1 MTAKEE
7 KKELQDKYREVLGK
21 NPAPSFD
28 IAELKRRIE
37 EKEKEDKQEIK
48 KAEKSGGDP
57 TVFKG
62 IKIDPTKNY
71 EFRLKKR
78 SNPRSLLPREAS
90 VWDEDTQTSRT
101 IRLCSIEESPY
112 LDEQNKESK
121 MDSTAPV
128 FTDGVLNISGV
139 HSNRIKFL
147 LAFDGYDKKK
157 TIMPNNEWI
166 RGMYELVDPEK
177 ISANNLS
184 EEEAKQDAKQLIRNA
199 DKEELH
205 NFMRSAFL
213 LGVDS
218 MSDDDIKTNAYL
230 NAETAPYVFL
240 NEFTNPIHAV
250 KASVQKLFGK
260 GELTDDNGSI
270 KWKDTGGLIASYD
283 DTKERADDVLAKMVL
298 LGEKQG
304 KEFKERMDSKLK

>member
-1 MTAKEE
+1 MTEKEE
-7 KKELQDKYREVLGK
+7 KKELQEKYKEVLGK
-21 NPAPSFD
+21 NPAPSFS
-28 IAELKRRIE
+28 IEELKRRIE
-37 EKEKEDKQEIK
+37 QKENEE
-48 KAEKSGGDP
+48 EGFDP

-62 IKIDPTKNY
+62 IKIDPEKTY

-90 VWDEDTQTSRT
+90 VWCEETKTSRT
-101 IRLCSIEESPY
+101 IRLCSIEDSPY
-112 LDEQNKESK
+112 MDEQNENSK

-128 FTDGVLNISGV
+128 FTDGKLFISGV
-139 HSNRIKFL
+139 NSNKIKFM

-177 ISANNLS
+177 VSANNLS

-199 DKEELH
+199 KKEDLH

-230 NAETAPYVFL
+230 NAETSPYVFL

-283 DTKERADDVLAKMVL
+283 DTKERADDVLAKMVI